1 MSTKKNQT
9 RNSVSKT
16 SKKIMQLLSSPV
28 CACTSKKS
36 KILSLPPV
44 PPKEDEPIVEDKSP
58 SLLWENREN
67 RSKFLH
73 RKVTAL

>member
-16 SKKIMQLLSSPV
+16 SKTIMQLLSSPV

-36 KILSLPPV
+36 KMLTLPPV
-44 PPKEDEPIVEDKSP
+44 PPKEDESIVEDKSS
-58 SLLWENREN
+58 SLL
-67 RSKFLH
+67 
-73 RKVTAL
+73 